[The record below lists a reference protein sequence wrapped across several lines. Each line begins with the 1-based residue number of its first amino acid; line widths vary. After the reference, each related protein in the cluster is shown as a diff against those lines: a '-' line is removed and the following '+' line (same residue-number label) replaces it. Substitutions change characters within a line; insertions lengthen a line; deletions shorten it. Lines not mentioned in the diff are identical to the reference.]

1 MTQATDES
9 IQRLEKQKELYLRTL
24 RSTTE
29 ELEGKIRELGAL
41 RQMGQLF
48 RTSTGLKD
56 LCVQALQMFL
66 DASEA
71 ENVSIMLLSRASGE
85 LSIVAAS
92 GRSTREDTFY
102 GPEGHPEALFRLG
115 QGLAGCCLEEGVP
128 LVVEDVQT
136 DPRFDALVGAVSIG
150 SIACLPLAVQDA
162 PLGVVNLSHP
172 ARSGLDTRRLP
183 IWSILASHLAIAVS
197 HARLF
202 EELRVANQRLE
213 ERVRE
218 RTRKLGE
225 ANREL
230 RAAQAEIARQNT
242 ELQERV
248 QERTSEVENALHELR
263 AQHASLEEANR
274 IKDEFLNNINHEL
287 KTPLNAVIGYA
298 GLLLKE
304 TQGVLQEEQRA
315 DLELIEANGRHL
327 QQILESILSLKDIE
341 DGSVEL
347 ERKPT
352 DLNDL
357 LQSAVS
363 SIRPRAQV
371 KGLELSFEP
380 LDVPPV
386 WIDNTLILRVVY
398 NLLDNA
404 VKFSSRGRITV
415 RSRVTQGDTGRPE
428 DLSDESFAVV
438 EVEDQ
443 GLGVRPE
450 DLDRIFHKFQQ
461 AEAPTRKHEAGSGI
475 GLTIAKNLVEL
486 HGGRIWVRSGPGP
499 GSTFSFSLPLGV

>member
-1 MTQATDES
+1 VD
-9 IQRLEKQKELYLRTL
+9 
-24 RSTTE
+24 
-29 ELEGKIRELGAL
+29 
-41 RQMGQLF
+41 
-48 RTSTGLKD
+48 
-56 LCVQALQMFL
+56 
-66 DASEA
+66 
-71 ENVSIMLLSRASGE
+71 
-85 LSIVAAS
+85 
-92 GRSTREDTFY
+92 GRK
-102 GPEGHPEALFRLG
+102 
-115 QGLAGCCLEEGVP
+115 
-128 LVVEDVQT
+128 
-136 DPRFDALVGAVSIG
+136 
-150 SIACLPLAVQDA
+150 
-162 PLGVVNLSHP
+162 
-172 ARSGLDTRRLP
+172 LP
-183 IWSILASHLAIAVS
+183 ILSILADHLAIALS

-202 EELRVANQRLE
+202 TGLKEANRRLE

-218 RTRKLGE
+218 RTRKLAE
-225 ANREL
+225 ANRDL
-230 RAAQAEIARQNT
+230 QAAQAEVAHKNE

-248 QERTSEVENALHELR
+248 ARRTAQVENALQELR
-263 AQHASLEEANR
+263 VQHASLEEANR

-304 TQGVLQEEQRA
+304 TRDVLQDEQRA

-341 DGSVEL
+341 NGTVEL
-347 ERKPT
+347 DRRPA
-352 DLNDL
+352 DLNEL

-363 SIRPRAQV
+363 SVRPRAQV
-371 KGLELSFEP
+371 KSLEMTFEP

-386 WIDNTLILRVVY
+386 WIDSTLILRVVY

-415 RSRVTQGDTGRPE
+415 RSRVSQGGPGEPE
-428 DLSDESFAVV
+428 ELSDDSYAVV
-438 EVEDQ
+438 DVEDQ

-450 DLDRIFHKFQQ
+450 DVVRIFNKFQQ

-499 GSTFSFSLPLGV
+499 GATFSFSLPLRA